1 MVWEICGQSNN
12 LTLIAELQFV
22 SSNKSYAYKHKNITV
37 KFITNTKF
45 KVEVYYMVFSIVTDT
60 AGARVGEL
68 ASELRNALETNI
80 NSKYSNVDVSIGIV
94 FRCLPE
100 SYGRKSFIR
109 YTKKD
114 NYLTIDI
121 AVTVEEYEKMYK
133 VEQRYNLEKLF
144 IEFLNTALEKYTFE
158 GLEKERFISDI
169 KVWAGEIPL
178 KMDNGSSKLGNWFNE
193 EIDWSVDL
201 DK

>member
-1 MVWEICGQSNN
+1 MD
-12 LTLIAELQFV
+12 
-22 SSNKSYAYKHKNITV
+22 
-37 KFITNTKF
+37 
-45 KVEVYYMVFSIVTDT
+45 FSIISDT

-68 ASELRNALETNI
+68 ASELRKALESNI
-80 NSKYSNVDVSIGIV
+80 NSKYSHVDVSIGIG

-100 SYGRKSFIR
+100 SYGRRSFIR

-121 AVTVEEYEKMYK
+121 AVKVEEYEKMYK
-133 VEQRYNLEKLF
+133 VEQRYHLGNLFL
-144 IEFLNTALEKYTFE
+144 EFLNTALKKHNFE
-158 GLEKERFISDI
+158 GLDKEMFINDI
-169 KVWAGEIPL
+169 KMWAREIPL
-178 KMDNGSSKLGNWFNE
+178 KMDNGSTKFCNWFKE

>member
-1 MVWEICGQSNN
+1 
-12 LTLIAELQFV
+12 
-22 SSNKSYAYKHKNITV
+22 
-37 KFITNTKF
+37 
-45 KVEVYYMVFSIVTDT
+45 MVFSIVTDT

-178 KMDNGSSKLGNWFNE
+178 KMNNGSSKLGNWFNE

>member
-1 MVWEICGQSNN
+1 MVSKI
-12 LTLIAELQFV
+12 
-22 SSNKSYAYKHKNITV
+22 K
-37 KFITNTKF
+37 
-45 KVEVYYMVFSIVTDT
+45 
-60 AGARVGEL
+60 
-68 ASELRNALETNI
+68 
-80 NSKYSNVDVSIGIV
+80 SKYRNVDVSIGLA

-133 VEQRYNLEKLF
+133 LEQRFHLGNLFLK
-144 IEFLNTALEKYTFE
+144 FLNTALEKYSFD
-158 GLEKERFISDI
+158 GLENEIFINDI
-169 KVWAGEIPL
+169 KIWAREIPL
-178 KMDNGSSKLGNWFNE
+178 KMDNGSTKLCNWFNE
-193 EIDWSVDL
+193 EIDWTVDL

>member
-1 MVWEICGQSNN
+1 MD
-12 LTLIAELQFV
+12 
-22 SSNKSYAYKHKNITV
+22 
-37 KFITNTKF
+37 
-45 KVEVYYMVFSIVTDT
+45 FSIVTDT

-68 ASELRNALETNI
+68 ASELTHALESNI
-80 NSKYSNVDVSIGIV
+80 NSKYRNVDVSIGIA

-114 NYLTIDI
+114 NYLTIDM

-133 VEQRYNLEKLF
+133 VEQRYYLGNLFL
-144 IEFLNTALEKYTFE
+144 EFLNRALEKHNFE
-158 GLEKERFISDI
+158 GLEKEMFISDI
-169 KVWAGEIPL
+169 KMWAREIPL
-178 KMDNGSSKLGNWFNE
+178 KMDNGSTKLCNWFNE

>member
-1 MVWEICGQSNN
+1 MD
-12 LTLIAELQFV
+12 
-22 SSNKSYAYKHKNITV
+22 
-37 KFITNTKF
+37 
-45 KVEVYYMVFSIVTDT
+45 FSIVTDT

-68 ASELRNALETNI
+68 ASELRKALESNI
-80 NSKYSNVDVSIGIV
+80 NSKYKHVNVSIGIA

-133 VEQRYNLEKLF
+133 VEQRYYLGNLFL
-144 IEFLNTALEKYTFE
+144 EFLNIALEKHNFK
-158 GLEKERFISDI
+158 GLEKEMFISDI
-169 KVWAGEIPL
+169 KKWASEIPL
-178 KMDNGSSKLGNWFNE
+178 KMDNGSTKLCNWFNE